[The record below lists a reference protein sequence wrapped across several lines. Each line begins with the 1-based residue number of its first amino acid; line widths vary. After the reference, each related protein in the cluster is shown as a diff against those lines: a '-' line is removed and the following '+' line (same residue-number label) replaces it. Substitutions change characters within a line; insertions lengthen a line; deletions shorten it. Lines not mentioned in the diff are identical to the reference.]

1 MRQFTAREMAAFDI
15 NALSQE
21 ERTAFYRHA
30 IRSAHAA
37 RSEAMRGMFA
47 AIAKRLERHPLLT
60 RALIDS
66 AVVLA
71 MVIALGLT
79 AFEPAIRP
87 HGERCDRAYQFRS
100 AAALVIA
107 ARAIRA

>member
-21 ERTAFYRHA
+21 DRTRFYREA

-37 RSEAMRGMFA
+37 RADAVRGMFRT
-47 AIAKRLERHPLLT
+47 IAKRLERHPLLR
-60 RALIDS
+60 RALIGS

-71 MVIALGLT
+71 MVIALGMT
-79 AFEPAIRP
+79 ASRVVIRP
-87 HGERCDRAYQFRS
+87 HGERCDRSYQFRS